1 MVREYLVLVI
11 PQADGS
17 VKPPERADGVR
28 AVLFDSHGSD
38 RVIDDLAGLNAA
50 ALSDAQLLWIDIQ
63 GNASSAVS
71 VGAALGIPQAAIA
84 ALLDDGTTPSLS
96 NGGPYFWV
104 RVVSVSDT
112 AGLVFHGSVLN
123 VVSGGNI
130 VISCHRDAIPF
141 IDHITT
147 REAGETD
154 LGILSSA
161 SFAASLLDW
170 QISTYF
176 DAVSRFEIA
185 VERLEVAVLAD
196 SADDCLGALRD
207 LRKGA
212 SRLRRMLAAHR
223 VVFAGMARPDFRP
236 QEDGRVDRH
245 FQALEQR
252 FERAMDVV
260 ENARDLV
267 IGSFELFSS
276 KTALQTNEQMRVL
289 TFTTVVVGILAV
301 LAGVLGMNF
310 EAPFFKT
317 AATGFWW
324 AVSAMAALALIAI
337 VVGKLR
343 KWM

>member
-1 MVREYLVLVI
+1 VRERLVLVI

-38 RVIDDLAGLNAA
+38 RVIEGIAGLDTA
-50 ALSDAQLLWIDIQ
+50 ALTDTQLLWIDIQ
-63 GNASSAVS
+63 GDTAAAADIGV
-71 VGAALGIPQAAIA
+71 ALGIPEAAIA
-84 ALLDDGTTPSLS
+84 ALLDDGTAPSLS

-104 RVVSVSDT
+104 RVVSASDT
-112 AGLVFHGSVLN
+112 PGLAFHGSVLT
-123 VVSGGNI
+123 VVSGGNV
-130 VISCHRDAIPF
+130 VISCHRDPIPF
-141 IDHITT
+141 IDQITL
-147 REAGETD
+147 REIGETD

-161 SFAASLLDW
+161 SFATSLLDW

-196 SADDCLGALRD
+196 TARNCLGALRD

-236 QEDGRVDRH
+236 HEDGRVDRH
-245 FQALEQR
+245 FLALEQR
-252 FERAMDVV
+252 YERAMDVV

-289 TFTTVVVGILAV
+289 TFATVVIGMLAV

-310 EAPFFKT
+310 QAPFFKT
-317 AATGFWW
+317 AAAGFWW